1 MKIELA
7 NKTDL
12 DKLLEIY
19 REAREFMK
27 NSGNKTQWGD
37 NKPSKETLE
46 RDIENKNL
54 YKVVDSDEIVGAFAL
69 IYGEDKTYLEIDGNW
84 LNDEPY
90 ATLHRVASSG
100 KARGIMSEIIKFS
113 EEKYE
118 NLRIDT
124 HKNNHK
130 MLDKI
135 RENGFTY
142 CGVIKIDDGSPREAF
157 QKISKKNKI

>member
-7 NKTDL
+7 KKTDL

-54 YKVVDSDEIVGAFAL
+54 YKVVDFDEIVGAFAL
-69 IYGEDKTYLEIDGNW
+69 IYGEDKTYLEIDGKW

-135 RENGFTY
+135 RENGFAY

-157 QKISKKNKI
+157 QKISKNKK

>member
-7 NKTDL
+7 KKTDL
-12 DKLLEIY
+12 NKLLEIY

-54 YKVVDSDEIVGAFAL
+54 YKVVDFDEIVGAFAL
-69 IYGEDKTYLEIDGNW
+69 IYGEDKTYLEIDGKW

-90 ATLHRVASSG
+90 ATLHRVVSSG

-157 QKISKKNKI
+157 QKISKNKK

>member
-7 NKTDL
+7 KKTDL

-54 YKVVDSDEIVGAFAL
+54 YKVVDFDEIVGAFAL
-69 IYGEDKTYLEIDGNW
+69 IYGEDKTYLEIDGKW

-142 CGVIKIDDGSPREAF
+142 CGVIKIDDGSLREAF
-157 QKISKKNKI
+157 QKISKNKK

>member
-7 NKTDL
+7 KKTDL

-46 RDIENKNL
+46 GDIENKNL
-54 YKVVDSDEIVGAFAL
+54 YKVVDFDEIVGAFAL
-69 IYGEDKTYLEIDGNW
+69 IYGEDKTYLEIDGKW

-90 ATLHRVASSG
+90 ATLHRVVSSG

-157 QKISKKNKI
+157 QKISKHKK

>member
-7 NKTDL
+7 KKTDL
-12 DKLLEIY
+12 DKLLKIY

-54 YKVVDSDEIVGAFAL
+54 YKVVDFDEIVGAFAL
-69 IYGEDKTYLEIDGNW
+69 IYGEDKTYLEIDGKW

-157 QKISKKNKI
+157 QKISKNKK

>member
-7 NKTDL
+7 KKTDL

-54 YKVVDSDEIVGAFAL
+54 YKVVDFDEIVGAFAL
-69 IYGEDKTYLEIDGNW
+69 IYGEDKTYLEIDGKW

-90 ATLHRVASSG
+90 ATLHRVVSSG

-135 RENGFTY
+135 RENGFAY

-157 QKISKKNKI
+157 QKISKNKK

>member
-7 NKTDL
+7 KKTDL

-54 YKVVDSDEIVGAFAL
+54 YKVVDFDEIVGAFAL
-69 IYGEDKTYLEIDGNW
+69 IYGEDKTYLEIDGKW

-113 EEKYE
+113 EEKFE

-142 CGVIKIDDGSPREAF
+142 CGVIKIDDGSPRETF
-157 QKISKKNKI
+157 QKISKNKK

>member
-7 NKTDL
+7 KKTDL

-54 YKVVDSDEIVGAFAL
+54 YKVVNFDEIVGAFAL
-69 IYGEDKTYLEIDGNW
+69 IYGEDKTYLEIDGKW

-157 QKISKKNKI
+157 QKISKNKK

>member
-7 NKTDL
+7 KKTDL

-46 RDIENKNL
+46 RDIENQNL
-54 YKVVDSDEIVGAFAL
+54 YKVVDFDEIVGAFAL
-69 IYGEDKTYLEIDGNW
+69 IYGEDKTYFKIDGKW

-90 ATLHRVASSG
+90 ATLHRVVSSG

-157 QKISKKNKI
+157 QKISKNKK

>member
-7 NKTDL
+7 KKTDL

-54 YKVVDSDEIVGAFAL
+54 YKVVDFDEIVGAFAL
-69 IYGEDKTYLEIDGNW
+69 IYGEDKTYLEIDGKW

-157 QKISKKNKI
+157 QKISKNKK

>member
-7 NKTDL
+7 KKTDL
-12 DKLLEIY
+12 NKLLEIY

-54 YKVVDSDEIVGAFAL
+54 YKVVDFDEIVGACAL
-69 IYGEDKTYLEIDGNW
+69 IYGEDKTYLEIDGKW

-90 ATLHRVASSG
+90 ATLHRVVSSG

-157 QKISKKNKI
+157 QKISKHKK

>member
-7 NKTDL
+7 KKTDL

-27 NSGNKTQWGD
+27 SSGNKTQWGD

-46 RDIENKNL
+46 RDIENESL
-54 YKVVDSDEIVGAFAL
+54 YKVVDFDEIVGAFAL
-69 IYGEDKTYLEIDGNW
+69 IYGEDKTYLEIDGKW

-157 QKISKKNKI
+157 QKISKHKK

>member
-7 NKTDL
+7 KKTDL

-54 YKVVDSDEIVGAFAL
+54 YKVVNFDEIVGAFAL
-69 IYGEDKTYLEIDGNW
+69 IYGEDKTYLEIDGKW

-157 QKISKKNKI
+157 QKISKK

>member
-7 NKTDL
+7 KKTDL

-54 YKVVDSDEIVGAFAL
+54 YKVVDFDEIVGAFAL
-69 IYGEDKTYLEIDGNW
+69 IYGEDKTYLEIDGKW

-100 KARGIMSEIIKFS
+100 KARGIMSEIINFS

-157 QKISKKNKI
+157 QKISKNKK

>member
-7 NKTDL
+7 KKTDL
-12 DKLLEIY
+12 NKLLEIY

-54 YKVVDSDEIVGAFAL
+54 YKVVDFYEIVGAFAL
-69 IYGEDKTYLEIDGNW
+69 IYGEDKTYLEIDGKW

-113 EEKYE
+113 EEKFE

-157 QKISKKNKI
+157 QKISKNKK

>member
-54 YKVVDSDEIVGAFAL
+54 YKVVDFDEIVGAFAL
-69 IYGEDKTYLEIDGNW
+69 IYGEDKTYLEIDGKW

-113 EEKYE
+113 EEKFE

-157 QKISKKNKI
+157 QKISKNKK

>member
-54 YKVVDSDEIVGAFAL
+54 YKVVDFDEIVGAFAL
-69 IYGEDKTYLEIDGNW
+69 IYGEDKTYLEIDGKW

-90 ATLHRVASSG
+90 ATLHRVVSSG

-157 QKISKKNKI
+157 QKISKNKK

>member
-7 NKTDL
+7 KKTDL

-54 YKVVDSDEIVGAFAL
+54 YKVVDFDEIVGAFAL
-69 IYGEDKTYLEIDGNW
+69 IYGEDKTYLKIDGKW

-90 ATLHRVASSG
+90 ATLHRVVSSG

-157 QKISKKNKI
+157 QKISKNKK

>member
-7 NKTDL
+7 KKTDL

-46 RDIENKNL
+46 RDIENLNL
-54 YKVVDSDEIVGAFAL
+54 YKVVDFDEIVGAFAL
-69 IYGEDKTYLEIDGNW
+69 IYGEDKTYFKIDGKW

-90 ATLHRVASSG
+90 ATLHRVVSSG

-157 QKISKKNKI
+157 QKISKNKK

>member
-1 MKIELA
+1 MKIKLA
-7 NKTDL
+7 KKTDL

-54 YKVVDSDEIVGAFAL
+54 YIVVDFDEIVGAFAL
-69 IYGEDKTYLEIDGNW
+69 IYGEDKTYLEIDGKW

-142 CGVIKIDDGSPREAF
+142 CGVIKIDDGSSREAF
-157 QKISKKNKI
+157 QKISKNKK

>member
-7 NKTDL
+7 KKTDL
-12 DKLLEIY
+12 DRLLEIY

-54 YKVVDSDEIVGAFAL
+54 YKVVDFDEIVGAFAL
-69 IYGEDKTYLEIDGNW
+69 IYGEDKTYLEIDGKW

-157 QKISKKNKI
+157 QKISKNKK

>member
-7 NKTDL
+7 KKTDL

-54 YKVVDSDEIVGAFAL
+54 YKVVDFDEIVGAFAL
-69 IYGEDKTYLEIDGNW
+69 IYGEDKTYLEIDGKW

-100 KARGIMSEIIKFS
+100 KARGIMTEIIKFS

-157 QKISKKNKI
+157 QKISKHKK

>member
-7 NKTDL
+7 KKTDL

-46 RDIENKNL
+46 GDIENKNL
-54 YKVVDSDEIVGAFAL
+54 YKVVDFDEIVGAFAL
-69 IYGEDKTYLEIDGNW
+69 IYGEDKTYLEIDGKW

-90 ATLHRVASSG
+90 ATLHRVVSSG

-157 QKISKKNKI
+157 QKISKNKK

>member
-7 NKTDL
+7 KKTDL

-54 YKVVDSDEIVGAFAL
+54 YKVVDFDEIVGAFAL
-69 IYGEDKTYLEIDGNW
+69 IYGEDKTYLEIDGKW

-113 EEKYE
+113 EEKFE

-157 QKISKKNKI
+157 QKISKNKK

>member
-7 NKTDL
+7 KKTDL

-54 YKVVDSDEIVGAFAL
+54 YKVVDFDEIVGAFAL
-69 IYGEDKTYLEIDGNW
+69 IYGEDKTYLEIDGKW

-113 EEKYE
+113 EEKFE

-157 QKISKKNKI
+157 QKISKK

>member
-54 YKVVDSDEIVGAFAL
+54 YKVVDFDEIVGAFAL
-69 IYGEDKTYLEIDGNW
+69 IYGEDKTYLEIDGKW

-90 ATLHRVASSG
+90 ATLHRVVSSG

-113 EEKYE
+113 EEKFE

-157 QKISKKNKI
+157 QKISKNKK

>member
-7 NKTDL
+7 NKMDL

-54 YKVVDSDEIVGAFAL
+54 YKVVDFDEIVGAFAL
-69 IYGEDKTYLEIDGNW
+69 IYGEDKTYLEIDGKW

-113 EEKYE
+113 EEKFE

-157 QKISKKNKI
+157 QKISKNKK

>member
-7 NKTDL
+7 KKTDL

-54 YKVVDSDEIVGAFAL
+54 YKVVDFDEIVGAFAL
-69 IYGEDKTYLEIDGNW
+69 IYGEDKTYLEIDGKW

-90 ATLHRVASSG
+90 ATLHRVVSSG

-157 QKISKKNKI
+157 QKISKKRK

>member
-7 NKTDL
+7 KKTDL

-54 YKVVDSDEIVGAFAL
+54 YKVVDFDEIVGAFAL
-69 IYGEDKTYLEIDGNW
+69 IYGEDKTYLEIDGKW

-90 ATLHRVASSG
+90 ATLHRVVSSG

-157 QKISKKNKI
+157 QKISKNKK

>member
-7 NKTDL
+7 KKTDL

-46 RDIENKNL
+46 GDIENKNL
-54 YKVVDSDEIVGAFAL
+54 YIVVDFDEIVGAFAL
-69 IYGEDKTYLEIDGNW
+69 IYGEDKTYLEIDGKW

-90 ATLHRVASSG
+90 ATLHRVVSSG

-157 QKISKKNKI
+157 QNISKHKK

>member
-7 NKTDL
+7 KKTDL

-54 YKVVDSDEIVGAFAL
+54 YKVVDFDEIVGAFAL
-69 IYGEDKTYLEIDGNW
+69 IYGEDKTYLEIDGKW

-113 EEKYE
+113 EEKFE

-157 QKISKKNKI
+157 QKISKKKN

>member
-7 NKTDL
+7 KKTDL

-46 RDIENKNL
+46 RDIENESL
-54 YKVVDSDEIVGAFAL
+54 YKVVDFDEIVGAFAL
-69 IYGEDKTYLEIDGNW
+69 IYGEDKTYLEIDGKW

-157 QKISKKNKI
+157 QKISKHKK

>member
-7 NKTDL
+7 KKTDL
-12 DKLLEIY
+12 DKLLKIY

-54 YKVVDSDEIVGAFAL
+54 YKVVDFDEIVGAFAL
-69 IYGEDKTYLEIDGNW
+69 IYGEDKTYLEIDGKW

-90 ATLHRVASSG
+90 ATLHRVVSSG

-135 RENGFTY
+135 RENGFAY

-157 QKISKKNKI
+157 QKISKNKK

>member
-7 NKTDL
+7 KKTDL

-54 YKVVDSDEIVGAFAL
+54 YKVVDFDEIVGAFAL
-69 IYGEDKTYLEIDGNW
+69 IYGEDKTYLEIDGKW

-157 QKISKKNKI
+157 QKISKK

>member
-7 NKTDL
+7 KKTDL

-54 YKVVDSDEIVGAFAL
+54 YKVVDFDEIVGAFAL
-69 IYGEDKTYLEIDGNW
+69 IYGEDKTYLEIDGKW

-90 ATLHRVASSG
+90 ATLHRVVSSG

-157 QKISKKNKI
+157 QKISKKKK

>member
-1 MKIELA
+1 
-7 NKTDL
+7 
-12 DKLLEIY
+12 
-19 REAREFMK
+19 MK

-46 RDIENKNL
+46 RDIVTESL
-54 YKVVDSDEIVGAFAL
+54 YKVVDFDEIVGAFAL
-69 IYGEDKTYLEIDGNW
+69 IYGEDKTYLEIDGKW

-157 QKISKKNKI
+157 QKI

>member
-7 NKTDL
+7 KKTDL

-54 YKVVDSDEIVGAFAL
+54 YKVVDFDEIVGAFAL
-69 IYGEDKTYLEIDGNW
+69 IYGEDKTYLEIDGKW

-113 EEKYE
+113 EEKFE

-124 HKNNHK
+124 HKKNHK

-157 QKISKKNKI
+157 QKISKNKK

>member
-7 NKTDL
+7 KKTDL

-54 YKVVDSDEIVGAFAL
+54 YKVVDFDEIVGAFAL
-69 IYGEDKTYLEIDGNW
+69 IYGEDKTYLEIDGKW

-157 QKISKKNKI
+157 QKISKHKK

>member
-54 YKVVDSDEIVGAFAL
+54 YKVVDFDEIVGAFAL
-69 IYGEDKTYLEIDGNW
+69 IYGEDKTYLEIDGKW

-157 QKISKKNKI
+157 QKISKNKK